1 MYKLKLTARAK
12 KELKNLRKIHQEA
25 LFNVL
30 EELKE
35 DPLTGKTLTREL
47 TNQYSLRVGLYR
59 LIYRINKKDKI
70 VTVLTAGHRA
80 SIYK

>member
-1 MYKLKLTARAK
+1 MYKLKLTARAR
-12 KELKNLRKIHQEA
+12 KELRNLKKTHREA
-25 LFNVL
+25 LATVI

-35 DPLTGKTLTREL
+35 DPLAGKVLRREL
-47 TNQYSLRVGLYR
+47 TNQYSLRVGIYR

-80 SIYK
+80 IIYK

>member
-12 KELKNLRKIHQEA
+12 KELKNLKKTHREA
-25 LFNVL
+25 LATVL
-30 EELKE
+30 QDLKE
-35 DPLTGKTLTREL
+35 DPLIGKILTRDL
-47 TNQYSLRVGLYR
+47 ANQYSLRVGVYR

-80 SIYK
+80 TIYK

>member
-1 MYKLKLTARAK
+1 MYKLKLTGRAK
-12 KELKNLRKIHQEA
+12 KELKNLKKTHREA
-25 LFNVL
+25 FATVL

-35 DPLTGKTLTREL
+35 DPLTGKLLTRGL

-70 VTVLTAGHRA
+70 VIVLTAGHRA
-80 SIYK
+80 TVYT

>member
-1 MYKLKLTARAK
+1 MYKLKLTGRAK
-12 KELKNLRKIHQEA
+12 KELRNLKKTHQEA
-25 LFNVL
+25 LAIVL

-35 DPLTGKTLTREL
+35 DSLTGKLLTREL

-80 SIYK
+80 IIYT